1 MLAEKLGMTLRECQ
15 SRVSSK
21 EFVLWKIYMR
31 DEHNRFHRE
40 DYLFAMVASEVR
52 RTIVK
57 NPNKVKVED
66 FLLKFQEAGKTAED
80 LEEVK
85 NQKLNWLSFVGL
97 DSEVLGED

>member
-40 DYLFAMVASEVR
+40 DYLFAMVAYEVR

-66 FLLKFQEAGKTAED
+66 FLLKFQEAGKTTED
-80 LEEVK
+80 QEEV
-85 NQKLNWLSFVGL
+85 NEQKLNWLSVVGL